1 MRQKKKYRVKKVK
14 DKMMA
19 VEELSVADSSF
30 MGNFDV
36 GLNPSQGLKCNARH
50 PEQKQ
55 HKYMNMV

>member
-1 MRQKKKYRVKKVK
+1 
-14 DKMMA
+14 MA
-19 VEELSVADSSF
+19 VEELSVADSSV